1 MSYFLTLNLLL
12 IIALAMLAI
21 VLAMLEMAVLSAIGL
36 ATMIVAL
43 DLALVF
49 GAQVEAILVHMVVAM
64 VLIDHHLVEEV
75 EEFHLSL
82 LIGHPPVV
90 PLQTIILACMAL
102 AP

>member
-36 ATMIVAL
+36 ATMLMAL
-43 DLALVF
+43 DPALVLS
-49 GAQVEAILVHMVVAM
+49 AWVEEIPVHLVVAM
-64 VLIDHHLVEEV
+64 VLIGHHLAEEV
-75 EEFHLSL
+75 EEFHLPL
-82 LIGHPPVV
+82 LIVYPPVV